1 MSIHHCLSLK
11 LPDVVAD
18 IKINAVLLPFT
29 ANQLEAQNI
38 QNDRGQFIDQA
49 RKITI
54 IFSAKIYIWWFHD
67 IVQSYQYVCY
77 HVEQWKSGRK
87 CAILF
92 QQIGNISSEKRNW
105 NTFETFFKK
114 LKDDIQPVMIKWKRK
129 CVWQSAISV
138 LAIMFSSRTVSLHL
152 CETNWG
158 YFVGKREL
166 EYFAKTF
173 CKKLKNDSQMVL
185 IHKGR
190 TEYLWQST
198 ISVLT
203 IMFSSQT
210 VSLRLC
216 ETNWEYFV
224 RERELEYFAENLV
237 GNWRMTHNWRGYKGK
252 TKYV

>member
-1 MSIHHCLSLK
+1 MLAHNTCWICTTKSENRPITLFLLLLACYSHPGIDVKLMSIHHCLSPK

-67 IVQSYQYVCY
+67 IVQNYQYVCY

-105 NTFETFFKK
+105 NTFVRNIF
-114 LKDDIQPVMIKWKRK
+114 
-129 CVWQSAISV
+129 
-138 LAIMFSSRTVSLHL
+138 
-152 CETNWG
+152 
-158 YFVGKREL
+158 
-166 EYFAKTF
+166 
-173 CKKLKNDSQMVL
+173 
-185 IHKGR
+185 
-190 TEYLWQST
+190 
-198 ISVLT
+198 
-203 IMFSSQT
+203 
-210 VSLRLC
+210 LR
-216 ETNWEYFV
+216 
-224 RERELEYFAENLV
+224 
-237 GNWRMTHNWRGYKGK
+237 NWRMIYNRWW
-252 TKYV
+252 